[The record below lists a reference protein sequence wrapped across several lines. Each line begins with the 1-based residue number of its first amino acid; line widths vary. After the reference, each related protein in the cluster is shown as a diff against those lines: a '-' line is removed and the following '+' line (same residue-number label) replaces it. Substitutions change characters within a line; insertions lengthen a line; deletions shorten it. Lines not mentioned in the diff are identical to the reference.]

1 MSSANDIRP
10 RRFVF
15 PPPFH
20 SVSVGIKKVN
30 QAEFSSTEDG
40 NLEAS
45 SDLIRHNYTGVPMVF
60 PLMLRIPK
68 EGGEDWLL
76 PLEPM
81 ITINGKQ
88 VLKKRQV
95 AKGRVRGS
103 IKERWT
109 QDDYSV
115 KIEGILMS
123 DDGRYPEEDVR
134 KLRAICEAGEVIA
147 TSPLL
152 ELFGISRLVIEA
164 WDIPH
169 TSGEANQNYSLSCL
183 SDDIYKLL
191 LTRQDISQ

>member
-1 MSSANDIRP
+1 MSRSQYISPKRI
-10 RRFVF
+10 VF
-15 PPPFH
+15 PPPIH
-20 SVSVGIKKVN
+20 SVRVGIKTDEETEASN
-30 QAEFSSTEDG
+30 EESSSDV
-40 NLEAS
+40 S

-60 PLMLRIPK
+60 PLMLRLPK
-68 EGGEDWLL
+68 EGSEDWLL

-81 ITINGKQ
+81 ITINGKH
-88 VLKKRQV
+88 VIKKRQV

-115 KIEGILMS
+115 KIEGVLIS
-123 DDGRYPEEDVR
+123 EDGRYPDDDVR

-164 WDIPH
+164 WEIPH
-169 TSGEANQNYSLSCL
+169 TTGEENQNYSLSCL